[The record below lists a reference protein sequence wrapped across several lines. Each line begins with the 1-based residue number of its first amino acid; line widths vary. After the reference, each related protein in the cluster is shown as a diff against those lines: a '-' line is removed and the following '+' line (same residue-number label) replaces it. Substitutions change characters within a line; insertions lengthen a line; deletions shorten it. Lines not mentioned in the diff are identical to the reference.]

1 MNNDLSFR
9 EFMNSFNKKNVG
21 TKSELEVYLDAL
33 KGFSVADFQDGSLKV
48 IKNKLLSLISDN
60 KELMS
65 RKKVMLA
72 VCGLIISVGGVCGY
86 IFFADIILKLLAIA
100 MVSGLGLL
108 SIVKPLVKSLK
119 NSKKNEKN
127 ALLVVSRTE
136 DILELRE
143 RSRSAID
150 VNYHE
155 VVDKTDVSEKKD
167 FRSLLKLIF
176 LNLGKLPDEI
186 ARSYNLKLNMIYIK
200 YGNSFQNNKTCA
212 FVELQNLADEIIE
225 AIMSLG
231 DTSSTKTYARQR
243 VYNEG
248 SY

>member
-72 VCGLIISVGGVCGY
+72 VCGLIISFGGVCGY

-108 SIVKPLVKSLK
+108 SIVKSLK

-136 DILELRE
+136 DILKLRE

-176 LNLGKLPDEI
+176 LN
-186 ARSYNLKLNMIYIK
+186 
-200 YGNSFQNNKTCA
+200 
-212 FVELQNLADEIIE
+212 
-225 AIMSLG
+225 
-231 DTSSTKTYARQR
+231 
-243 VYNEG
+243 
-248 SY
+248 